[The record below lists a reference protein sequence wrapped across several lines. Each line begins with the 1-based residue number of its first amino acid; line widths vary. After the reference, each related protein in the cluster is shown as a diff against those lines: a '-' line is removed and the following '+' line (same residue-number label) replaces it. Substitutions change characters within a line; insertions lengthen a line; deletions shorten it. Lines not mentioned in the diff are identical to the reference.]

1 MADAKQLRKENTV
14 LKHKNAILAK
24 KYNNL
29 LAIANELNT
38 QVKEYK
44 ALATKLVEMCNAQLA
59 VTETYHL
66 KKKGE

>member
-14 LKHKNAILAK
+14 LKHKNAILTK
-24 KYNNL
+24 KYNDL

-44 ALATKLVEMCNAQLA
+44 ALANKLVEMCNTQLA
-59 VTETYHL
+59 VTETYKL
-66 KKKGE
+66 KKGE